1 MEYTSCV
8 DPILFPIQ
16 YRQALETAEEGGGDM
31 EVLDA
36 QFEKAK
42 MYARIGDKVAAYAA
56 YNTIA
61 EKAKISTGK
70 KIDAVMAKTRVALFH
85 MDTPQASSR
94 SFSLFVWPN
103 FWANSGQ
110 RVLLVLLPCL
120 SKAGRTL
127 SVNRFKPLSGAF
139 VSGSTIA

>member
-1 MEYTSCV
+1 
-8 DPILFPIQ
+8 
-16 YRQALETAEEGGGDM
+16 M

-85 MDTPQASSR
+85 MDTPQASR
-94 SFSLFVWPN
+94 GSFSCFVWPN
-103 FWANSGQ
+103 FWENSRL
-110 RVLLVLLPCL
+110 RVWLIRLPCL
-120 SKAGRTL
+120 SEAGHNV
-127 SVNRFKPLSGAF
+127 SVNCLKYPQRCVCQCKYNLPREKCK
-139 VSGSTIA
+139 